1 MDAAPRFTSA
11 GADAVCGRRRALRLL
26 AVASAWATV
35 HPAST
40 LAASA
45 AASLTLFAAAST
57 RDALLELEPIW
68 ARTGA
73 AGLRLVFASSSALA
87 RQIEQGAPADLVL
100 SADTA
105 WMQYLD
111 QRALVT
117 RASIRPL
124 LGNTLVLIAP
134 AKDTRPLEL
143 VAGQPL
149 RLEPGLDLRAAL
161 AGGRLALGDVRSV
174 PAGRYAQAALSWLG
188 AWDALQGHL
197 AMSENVRAALALV
210 ARGEA
215 PLGIVYASDAQVEPR
230 VRVLAVFPRQAHPAI
245 LYPLA
250 RVAASRHPQAE
261 TFHAFL
267 RSVAASGVF
276 RRHGFLPP
284 PSAGSAS

>member
-143 VAGQPL
+143 AAGQPL

-267 RSVAASGVF
+267 RSAAASEVF

>member
-143 VAGQPL
+143 AAGQPL

-250 RVAASRHPQAE
+250 RVAASRHPEVE

>member
-1 MDAAPRFTSA
+1 VDAAPRFTSA

-267 RSVAASGVF
+267 RSAAASEVF

>member
-1 MDAAPRFTSA
+1 MDAAPRFTSS
-11 GADAVCGRRRALRLL
+11 GADTGSGRRRALRLL
-26 AVASAWATV
+26 AATSAWAAV
-35 HPAST
+35 HPLGA
-40 LAASA
+40 LAASGA
-45 AASLTLFAAAST
+45 TPLTLFAAAST

-68 ARTGA
+68 ARTGQ
-73 AGLRLVFASSSALA
+73 AGLRLVFAASSALA

-117 RASIRPL
+117 RSSIHPL
-124 LGNTLVLIAP
+124 LGNALVLIAP
-134 AKDTRPLEL
+134 AKDARHPALA
-143 VAGQPL
+143 AGQQL
-149 RLEPGLDLRAAL
+149 RLAPGVDLRAAL

-174 PAGRYAQAALSWLG
+174 PAGRYAQAALAWLG

-267 RSVAASGVF
+267 RSAAASEVF

>member
-267 RSVAASGVF
+267 RSAAASEVF